1 MKKYIVNNEWI
12 ALEQL
17 EEVLVGDF
25 HLELSDSART
35 AIQKCRTYLDEKV
48 ARHERLIYGVNTGFG
63 SLCNTAISNEDL
75 EQLQTNLVLSH
86 ACGTGEEVPSELVK
100 RMIFLKV
107 LGLSHGHSGVQVET
121 VERLIFFFN
130 NNILPVVYQQG
141 SLGASGDLA
150 PLAHLSVIIIAHL
163 G

>member
-1 MKKYIVNNEWI
+1 MKTTQIDNRWISLTEVDQIINENYQLVLADN
-12 ALEQL
+12 AL
-17 EEVLVGDF
+17 
-25 HLELSDSART
+25 A

-48 ARHERLIYGVNTGFG
+48 AKNERLIYGVNTGFG

-75 EQLQTNLVLSH
+75 ELLQTNLVLSH

-107 LGLSHGHSGVQVET
+107 LGISHGHSGVQVET

-130 NNILPVVYQQG
+130 NNIF
-141 SLGASGDLA
+141 
-150 PLAHLSVIIIAHL
+150 
-163 G
+163 